1 MKLTLDRRRHR
12 TDDPAEALRLQL
24 DAVRRRAAL
33 DALVLADGD
42 GLVIAHAGDRDGCA
56 ALAAAAPLVGR
67 ASGPRALVPADAGR
81 TSGPRARRS
90 IWWGPVAG
98 SGATPPWPTRR
109 AAWRGSWAAERPSG

>member
-81 TSGPRARRS
+81 RDVRA
-90 IWWGPVAG
+90 A
-98 SGATPPWPTRR
+98 GATLHLVGTGGRLGR
-109 AAWRGSWAAERPSG
+109 DAALADAARGVARILGG